1 MKTSTLESLYVFLIQ
16 IASLSR
22 HWTYLVRCLPYVV
35 FIPVVIYQQ
44 RKMKLKINIAVI
56 FMGISILT
64 CSSMALATPKTAIC
78 QIDEG
83 GRQLY
88 KGKCQFEAQGGGS
101 FYISHPSF
109 VQKVG
114 VEGLMVLVER
124 KNQAVVQATRIGG
137 GGSVWGEATRSQSQ
151 KACWI
156 GSDFKICAW

>member
-1 MKTSTLESLYVFLIQ
+1 MKFNITTFLIG
-16 IASLSR
+16 L
-22 HWTYLVRCLPYVV
+22 
-35 FIPVVIYQQ
+35 
-44 RKMKLKINIAVI
+44 
-56 FMGISILT
+56 SILT
-64 CSSMALATPKTAIC
+64 CSTVVTASPKSAVC

-114 VEGLMVLVER
+114 VEGLMVMVER

-137 GGSVWGEATRSQSQ
+137 GGSMWGEAIVHELKKHVGLVITSRFVLGKRNLNVIFRRIKWIQ
-151 KACWI
+151 KFWH
-156 GSDFKICAW
+156 

>member
-1 MKTSTLESLYVFLIQ
+1 
-16 IASLSR
+16 
-22 HWTYLVRCLPYVV
+22 
-35 FIPVVIYQQ
+35 
-44 RKMKLKINIAVI
+44 
-56 FMGISILT
+56 MGISILAH
-64 CSSMALATPKTAIC
+64 SNMVVAAPKSAIC

-114 VEGLMVLVER
+114 VEGLMVMVER

-137 GGSVWGEATRSQSQ
+137 GGSIWGEAIRSQTQ
-151 KACWI
+151 KACWV
-156 GSDFKICAW
+156 GNNFKICAW